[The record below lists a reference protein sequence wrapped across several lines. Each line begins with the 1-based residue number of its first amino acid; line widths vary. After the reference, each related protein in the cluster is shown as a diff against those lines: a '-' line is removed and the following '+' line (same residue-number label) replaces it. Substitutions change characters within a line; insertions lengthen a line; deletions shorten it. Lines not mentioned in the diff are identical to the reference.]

1 MSLWSEDRCCISYL
15 SMWVQFLHRTAVW
28 RTIRRLWNEQAHLDL
43 PVTSRWLQVPS
54 SSFAVHVP
62 HPRWITT
69 VLMMNRTT
77 MSSDMDVT
85 RKKNGGFTEM
95 DNYMREFIVGL
106 KKEGKELKTLLPV
119 CNGERSNRLWKR
131 LTEWRVC
138 FTVFIREVLV
148 FPNKQYGIGIPERNR
163 WREGRYMKNT
173 VYITPVIRS
182 VSTEK
187 TQNQMD

>member
-1 MSLWSEDRCCISYL
+1 MEPRFDEQYVDYGMNKLIWIFRLRVADYKFRVL
-15 SMWVQFLHRTAVW
+15 LH
-28 RTIRRLWNEQAHLDL
+28 
-43 PVTSRWLQVPS
+43 
-54 SSFAVHVP
+54 SFAVHVP

-69 VLMMNRTT
+69 VSMMNRTT
-77 MSSDMDVT
+77 LSSDMDVI

-106 KKEGKELKTLLPV
+106 KKEGKELKTLLPF

-163 WREGRYMKNT
+163 WREDRYMKNT

-187 TQNQMD
+187 TQNQMDKT